1 MTEEYDN
8 NKLNDMR
15 EQIQNMTK
23 FNQIEIL
30 RILVKHNVTVNENQY
45 GIHVNLTEL
54 SEEILDEIELYV
66 QYVNAQETYLNNAEQ
81 QKEQYKNIF
90 FLKDNKDIDT

>member
-1 MTEEYDN
+1 MA
-8 NKLNDMR
+8 
-15 EQIQNMTK
+15 K

>member
-15 EQIQNMTK
+15 EQIQNMAK